1 MHVAAGLLRD
11 YLGRVRQHSSSG
23 LRVYVHRAPQLN
35 PSGHQL
41 VKAGHDLQCCGQALS
56 SNAMI
61 ILYNMPP
68 IGILGSLTEE
78 PTESVSK
85 RQWEHG
91 FFPNKDLIWCCM
103 LIRVGLGMTVITGV
117 LPDLAKGV
125 TPLASVGLLSL
136 TKLHLGGI
144 TLGIGLVL
152 IGITWYV
159 VMSPSPSRYCCG
171 GICGMKMLTGKC
183 SSMSG
188 AQSIDATMSMTY
200 RHRM

>member
-1 MHVAAGLLRD
+1 M
-11 YLGRVRQHSSSG
+11 
-23 LRVYVHRAPQLN
+23 N
-35 PSGHQL
+35 PSGLQL

-78 PTESVSK
+78 PTDSVSK

-159 VMSPSPSRYCCG
+159 VEALHLRTTNDNHAKHLDKPLLWVPHVATMWTLVLTFLMVLAFLESNGNQPPYDNYCAS
-171 GICGMKMLTGKC
+171 LPDC
-183 SSMSG
+183 SSCFIPPG
-188 AQSIDATMSMTY
+188 G
-200 RHRM
+200 